1 MNITENKLIA
11 EFMGF
16 QETKIGYYDYE
27 EVLTLPYTFDN
38 TFDYL
43 LFDKSW
49 DWLMPVVE
57 RIETI
62 DRGDE
67 KGKFL
72 LHFNSNSVNWNNTP
86 PTITG
91 INKRHATYKAVV
103 KFIKWYNE
111 NKED

>member
-27 EVLTLPYTFDN
+27 EVLTLLYTFGN

-49 DWLMPVVE
+49 DWLMPVLE
-57 RIETI
+57 RIEDMGYNFDIDINWATI
-62 DRGDE
+62 SDQTDREGF
-67 KGKFL
+67 KIIQFSL
-72 LHFNSNSVNWNNTP
+72 
-86 PTITG
+86 
-91 INKRHATYKAVV
+91 
-103 KFIKWYNE
+103 E
-111 NKED
+111 NKKEIYLPGSSRIY